1 MDSIL
6 QSVKKDLGI
15 APEYDHFDEEL
26 ILTINSV
33 LGVVTQL
40 GAGPSGGFKIEDD
53 TAVWSD
59 FIDADRDDLEF
70 IKSYVSK
77 RVKLLFDPPNNSFAT
92 QAIQERMNEFEW
104 RINVAADEYVSDAE
118 RAAIESGEG

>member
-15 APEYDHFDEEL
+15 DPGYEYFDDEL
-26 ILTINSV
+26 IMNINTVLAVLTQI
-33 LGVVTQL
+33 
-40 GAGPSGGFKIEDD
+40 GAGPVNGFKIEDE

-59 FIDADRDDLEF
+59 FIDSDRDDLDF

-77 RVKLLFDPPNNSFAT
+77 RVKLMFDPPSNSST
-92 QAIQERMNEFEW
+92 SQAIQERMNELEW
-104 RINVAADEYVSDAE
+104 RINVATDEYIPDAE
-118 RAAIESGEG
+118 RLAAAGGD